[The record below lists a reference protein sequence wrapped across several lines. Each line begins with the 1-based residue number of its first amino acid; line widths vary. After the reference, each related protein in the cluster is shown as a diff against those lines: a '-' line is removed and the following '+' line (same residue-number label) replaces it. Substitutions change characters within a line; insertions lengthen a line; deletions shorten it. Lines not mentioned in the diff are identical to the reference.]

1 MKQHPY
7 PAIWFLPKLSC
18 SHTSTYK
25 RGQPIRLE
33 HAYVTSIGCAKTCPS
48 YSLSV
53 VRIPSCVWPSDSP
66 YTVDHPTPFVSKR
79 NLQNK
84 RSESKP
90 VHPSNCPT
98 MESDGMV
105 PGDPGRQYLRS
116 RRKRPRYRRLD
127 PSQPFQSAFS
137 SAPRTAAPATIVATN
152 SSI

>member
-18 SHTSTYK
+18 SHTSTYR

-33 HAYVTSIGCAKTCPS
+33 HAYVTSIGCANTCPS

-53 VRIPSCVWPSDSP
+53 VRIPSCVWPSGSP

-79 NLQNK
+79 NLQNNL
-84 RSESKP
+84 SESKP

-98 MESDGMV
+98 MESDGMA
-105 PGDPGRQYLRS
+105 PGDAGGQYLTS
-116 RRKRPRYRRLD
+116 RRTRPRQRRLES
-127 PSQPFQSAFS
+127 SQPFSRCLQQHPRSAANVRS
-137 SAPRTAAPATIVATN
+137 LRRKLQC
-152 SSI
+152 